1 MGCILSEVGLA
12 KTFRQGTRHL
22 MWVGGGPLLHTGTVA
37 RIQIYNTYMIYVNF
51 VLQELLLVR
60 YTTIMH
66 THRHTL

>member
-22 MWVGGGPLLHTGTVA
+22 MWVGGPLLHIGTVA
-37 RIQIYNTYMIYVNF
+37 RIQIYNTHMIYVNF

-60 YTTIMH
+60 CTTIMH